1 MNKKPVLLAALLPL
15 LSSCMHLDRHVA
27 GDAPV
32 RVLVTREG
40 QVAVARDPIYVGAP
54 TTLEWRLSRWGSLTF
69 ARDGIVVHDAPEGE
83 FRCAPA
89 EDAKVFLCEDRYSR
103 PGRYKYSVHVL
114 EDGKPLPPL
123 DPFIV
128 NGR

>member
-1 MNKKPVLLAALLPL
+1 MNRTLALVALLPL
-15 LSSCMHLDRHVA
+15 LASCMHLDRRVA

-32 RVLVTREG
+32 RVLVTAEG
-40 QVAVARDPIYVGAP
+40 QVAVGRDPIYATRP
-54 TTLEWRLSRWGSLTF
+54 TTLTWRLPRFGSLTF

-89 EDAKVFLCEDRYSR
+89 EDAKVFTCEDRYTR

-123 DPFIV
+123 DPFII